1 MPHIATLL
9 GFALVS
15 LGMVLTPGPNMI
27 YLISRSIT
35 QGPTAG
41 IVSLGGVALGFV
53 FYMLCAAFG
62 ITALLFAVPYAYDA
76 LRFAGAAYL
85 LWLAWQAVKPNG
97 RSPFQVKKLQV
108 DGPRKLFAMGFVT
121 NLLNPKIAMLY
132 LALLPQFIDPAVGS
146 VLTQSLVLGAI
157 QTFISVGVNAMIA
170 LAAGSIALFLGRRPT
185 WLLLQRWLM
194 GTVLAGLAVKM
205 AFEAKR
211 A

>member
-1 MPHIATLL
+1 
-9 GFALVS
+9 
-15 LGMVLTPGPNMI
+15 VLTPGPNMI
-27 YLISRSIT
+27 YLISRSLT
-35 QGPTAG
+35 QGPAAG

-97 RSPFQVKKLQV
+97 RSPFQVKKLQI
-108 DGPRKLFAMGFVT
+108 DSPRKLFAMGFVT

-132 LALLPQFIDPAVGS
+132 LALLPQFIDPAAGN
-146 VLTQSLVLGAI
+146 VLTQSLVLGGI
-157 QTFISVGVNAMIA
+157 QTVISVGINAMIA
-170 LAAGSIALFLGRRPT
+170 LAAGSIARFLGARPT
-185 WLLLQRWLM
+185 WLLLQRRLM
-194 GTVLAGLAVKM
+194 GTVLAGLAVKL